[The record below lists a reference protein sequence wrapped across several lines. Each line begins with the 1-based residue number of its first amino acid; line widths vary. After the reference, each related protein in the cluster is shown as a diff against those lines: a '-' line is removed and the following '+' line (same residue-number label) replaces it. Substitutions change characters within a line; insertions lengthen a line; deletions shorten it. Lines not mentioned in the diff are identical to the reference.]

1 MELVT
6 ICLWIEFCKHVFV
19 TLYPTGTL
27 LFSRVPQGF
36 GWASTAKQWKN
47 GLSRLRSPGA
57 KEAEERHALLGTVGA
72 AHTSIDFARNDQP
85 EHTAYAR
92 VLCAGTSGLATNMNS
107 SGNWVTTRLGIGFG

>member
-57 KEAEERHALLGTVGA
+57 KEAEERHVLLGTVGA

-92 VLCAGTSGLATNMNS
+92 VLCAGTRAPWLQIRIVLVTGLL
-107 SGNWVTTRLGIGFG
+107 LG